1 MVGNA
6 PTFNWNTGSVG
17 PPGRPN
23 TIALMTEP
31 YFRSVANHRNFHKHP
46 RLPGHDYTRGSY
58 FITICTDPRIPWF
71 GHVVGSGPDAVM
83 EPNDLGHIVL
93 DDWILLPQRLPYV
106 RLDQV
111 QLMPDHFHAI
121 IVLDGSMSTRRADA
135 ASGATADRVR
145 PNGPLPGS
153 LGAIIGAFKSGT
165 TIRMNRLRNT
175 PGHRYWQKGF
185 NDWRIRP
192 TRAGQFERIAKY
204 IADNP
209 KNWR

>member
-1 MVGNA
+1 MVH
-6 PTFNWNTGSVG
+6 
-17 PPGRPN
+17 
-23 TIALMTEP
+23 
-31 YFRSVANHRNFHKHP
+31 HRNFHKHP

-71 GHVVGSGPDAVM
+71 GNVFGSGPDAVM
-83 EPNDLGHIVL
+83 VPNELGRIVL
-93 DDWILLPQRLPYV
+93 DDWILLPQRLPHV

-121 IVLDGSMSTRRADA
+121 IVLDGSMSTRRVDA
-135 ASGATADRVR
+135 AGGVNDDRVR

-165 TIRMNRLRNT
+165 TIRMNKLRNT
-175 PGHRYWQKGF
+175 PGQRYWQKGF

-192 TRAGQFERIAKY
+192 THAGQFERIAKY

-209 KNWR
+209 KFWR